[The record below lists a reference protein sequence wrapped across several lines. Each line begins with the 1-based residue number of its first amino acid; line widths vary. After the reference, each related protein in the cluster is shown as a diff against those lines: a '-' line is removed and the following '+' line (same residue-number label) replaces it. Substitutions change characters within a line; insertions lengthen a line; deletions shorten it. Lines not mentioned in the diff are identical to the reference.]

1 MRTGDYRLA
10 ASQLEKCL
18 ALAQQTGN
26 PAQLAFAFSGLG
38 EVAVRQGHYERAIA
52 WLEQGLTL
60 NRARGDKWGIGTLLG
75 SLGWAALRQRDLT
88 RANELLGESL
98 RIRLETGDKGGMA
111 WCLEKLAEAAH
122 LQGRS
127 ETAVMIF
134 GAAAALRTPLGS
146 VIDSADRSDYERLIA
161 ELRSTLGDNAFGMNW
176 NKGEALP
183 LNAAIDAALAAAL
196 AGPDELIKPL
206 VRRDK
211 EKYRGL
217 TGGVS
222 GKWLPSSHRAK
233 PIARLPQRW
242 SWNSRPSK
250 PISRASSTSWALT
263 IAFKSRPGRSTKDWH
278 SRQRPTFD

>member
-10 ASQLEKCL
+10 ASQLEECL

-134 GAAAALRTPLGS
+134 GAAAALRAPLGS
-146 VIDSADRSDYERLIA
+146 VIDSADQSDYERLNA
-161 ELRSTLGDNAFGMNW
+161 ELRSTLGDNAFRMNW
-176 NKGEALP
+176 SKGEALS
-183 LNAAIDAALAAAL
+183 LNAAIDAACAE
-196 AGPDELIKPL
+196 PDESITPS

-211 EKYRGL
+211 EKHHGL
-217 TGGVS
+217 TAREREVAALIAQGKSNREIAETLVLSERTIEGHVS
-222 GKWLPSSHRAK
+222 NVFNKLGFTARTQ
-233 PIARLPQRW
+233 IAAWVVEKGLL
-242 SWNSRPSK
+242 K
-250 PISRASSTSWALT
+250 A
-263 IAFKSRPGRSTKDWH
+263 G
-278 SRQRPTFD
+278 